1 MLKGNLLSVGLT
13 TIRLN
18 HDVLFFQRLVER
30 GQFRLLVGR
39 LRRETCHGK
48 ILMAVDSGEASR
60 RSRASLNVRS
70 DGEECP
76 TASTATTTKTRGRK
90 KTGNSPTGEM
100 VLRGKENSAQ
110 VLGSPPR
117 RKTKSSTERVE
128 VCISSHENPTVVMDE
143 DSNEVYPVGQFFG
156 NLDHLPVRAHKPVT
170 CSQFYRL
177 IECNSVLLSRQTLL
191 TCQVKK
197 YALPELSRTV

>member
-1 MLKGNLLSVGLT
+1 MLKGNLLSIGQT

-30 GQFRLLVGR
+30 GPFRLLVGR

-48 ILMAVDSGEASR
+48 ILMSVDSGEASR

-90 KTGNSPTGEM
+90 KTGSSPTGEM

-110 VLGSPPR
+110 ALGSPPR
-117 RKTKSSTERVE
+117 SKTKSSTERVE

-143 DSNEVYPVGQFFG
+143 DSNEIYPVGQFFG
-156 NLDHLPVRAHKPVT
+156 NLDHLPDYPERPSTTEATSRREHKRRH
-170 CSQFYRL
+170 Y
-177 IECNSVLLSRQTLL
+177 
-191 TCQVKK
+191 
-197 YALPELSRTV
+197 YAKEDSEEDEPH